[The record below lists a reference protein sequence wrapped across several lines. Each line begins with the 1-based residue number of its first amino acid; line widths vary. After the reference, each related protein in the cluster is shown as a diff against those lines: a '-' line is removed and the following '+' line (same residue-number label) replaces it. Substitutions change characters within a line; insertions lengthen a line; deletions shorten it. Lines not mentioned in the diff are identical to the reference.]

1 MTRFLRLKTS
11 KQNRISTRMKISTQK
26 ERNEEMKQDLSN
38 ISQSLDSTRLNQDK
52 WDILLDLLEHPEN
65 YTKSQKDALLSDA
78 EIKEMYQQMVE
89 TCEAL
94 DYQKSKEEMD
104 MPSVSDEWE
113 RLKRVKSEEQRVK
126 SEDNPSKIV
135 SLWSPMRKA
144 AAIAAILIV
153 SGITFAAIHLATRS
167 HQEDSA
173 NPAAEIVE
181 QKDSIQ
187 QASTSTNVSSAE
199 KADSLSRQKLPL
211 VYENTELQA
220 ILTPIAQHFQL
231 KVVYQTEASRHIRLY
246 LQLTEGMSLDD
257 IIELMN
263 HFEKVNIRHEGEA
276 LIVE

>member
-1 MTRFLRLKTS
+1 
-11 KQNRISTRMKISTQK
+11 
-26 ERNEEMKQDLSN
+26 MKQDLSN
-38 ISQSLDSTRLNQDK
+38 TDHTSLDSIRSNQDK
-52 WDILLDLLEHPEN
+52 WDLLLDFLEHPEN
-65 YTKSQKDALLSDA
+65 YTESQKDTLLADA
-78 EIKEMYQQMVE
+78 EVKEMYQQMVE

-94 DYQKSKEEMD
+94 DYQKPKEEMD
-104 MPSVSDEWE
+104 IPSVSDEWE
-113 RLKRVKSEEQRVK
+113 RLKRVK

-135 SLWSPMRKA
+135 SLWSPMRKV

-153 SGITFAAIHLATRS
+153 SGITFAAIHLTTRS

-173 NPAAEIVE
+173 NPAAEVVE

-220 ILTPIAQHFQL
+220 IITPIAQHFQL